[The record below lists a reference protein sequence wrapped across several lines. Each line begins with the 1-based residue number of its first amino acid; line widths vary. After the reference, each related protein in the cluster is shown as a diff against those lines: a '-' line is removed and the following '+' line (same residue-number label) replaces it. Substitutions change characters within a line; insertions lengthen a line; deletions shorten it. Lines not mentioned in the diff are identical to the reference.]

1 MLLHDISSI
10 TRALKH
16 GLREDGQIRIL
27 EKEAQAF
34 ISNLNSW
41 ARRAKVLE
49 RWPCAGL
56 CRRKRKLMTPL
67 GESENCSES
76 ARASRRR

>member
-16 GLREDGQIRIL
+16 GLQQDGQIRIL

-34 ISNLNSW
+34 IANLNTC

-49 RWPCAGL
+49 RWPIATDAPRDAVGDGVVDAFRRAGCL
-56 CRRKRKLMTPL
+56 
-67 GESENCSES
+67 
-76 ARASRRR
+76 